1 MKNAVPLFLS
11 ILFLAGGAAAS
22 WVLIQAMGET
32 TNGAGSQGSRAAAEA
47 TGRGEVRLAPVVEV
61 AAEVPAA
68 APAEVDPCILR
79 NDEGILALERG
90 DIEEAI
96 GHFEFCIRTCPD
108 EPAYRANLAEACG
121 RLAVKL
127 HQSEREVERA
137 RAIPLMRR
145 ATELAPERAL
155 PRSLLER
162 WERVAEAEDGFERML
177 TEHFEVVY
185 EFDRDEVRSEIDSIG
200 VLLEDAYLEFGE
212 AFASFPVEGGRRRIR
227 VVLYTREEFD
237 AVTGVGDW
245 VGGIFDGT
253 IRIPVASLTE
263 ELPRVSRVL
272 RHELL
277 HAFVDHVGGAD
288 VPGWLN
294 EGLAQLLETR
304 STSIREA
311 AITHARQHLKG
322 TRLFE
327 LERLAG
333 SLAGWSDAEEVARA
347 YSQALALVG
356 SVHDQYGE
364 RVLFEMISG
373 CALGRSPE
381 ATFRTRIGLD
391 LAVLV
396 DDLQAEL
403 DR

>member
-1 MKNAVPLFLS
+1 MKNLVPLFLAL
-11 ILFLAGGAAAS
+11 LFLAGGAAAS
-22 WVLIQAMGET
+22 WVLLQAMGEAT
-32 TNGAGSQGSRAAAEA
+32 DGAGTRGAREALEASRA
-47 TGRGEVRLAPVVEV
+47 GEVRLAPVVEV
-61 AAEVPAA
+61 AAEATAA

-90 DIEEAI
+90 DYEEAVS
-96 GHFEFCIRTCPD
+96 HFEFCIRTCPD

-121 RLAVKL
+121 RLAVRL

-137 RAIPLMRR
+137 RAIPLLRR
-145 ATELAPERAL
+145 AVELAPERTL
-155 PRSLLER
+155 PRTLLER
-162 WERVAEAEDGFERML
+162 WERVAEAEDGFERVL

-237 AVTGVGDW
+237 AVTGVEDW

-253 IRIPVASLTE
+253 IRVPVASLTE

-277 HAFVDHVGGAD
+277 HAFVDHVGGSE

-311 AITHARQHLKG
+311 AINHARRRLKG

-333 SLAGWSDAEEVARA
+333 SLAGWSDADEVGRA
-347 YSQALALVG
+347 YSQAIALVG
-356 SVHDQYGE
+356 SIHDQYGE
-364 RVLFEMISG
+364 RILFEMISG
-373 CALGRSPE
+373 CAQGQSPE
-381 ATFRTRIGLD
+381 VTFRSRIGLD

-396 DDLQAEL
+396 NDLQAEL